1 MSEIQSSR
9 PDAVEKKPTSVA
21 LAQQQTRPATWDE
34 IGDAFETMG
43 KVGLAMAV
51 GMSAAGLFCRLA
63 QQGKIK
69 VPTLSSLVLNR
80 PNQSRTEQNARGRA
94 GPDSN

>member
-1 MSEIQSSR
+1 MIEAEAI
-9 PDAVEKKPTSVA
+9 EKKPSTRGLTHNQS
-21 LAQQQTRPATWDE
+21 RPASWDE

-43 KVGLAMAV
+43 KVGLALAV

-69 VPTLSSLVLNR
+69 VPTLSSLVVNR
-80 PNQSRTEQNARGRA
+80 TQPKTNGR
-94 GPDSN
+94 PKST

>member
-1 MSEIQSSR
+1 MKADAIDKKHSSEALVQS
-9 PDAVEKKPTSVA
+9 
-21 LAQQQTRPATWDE
+21 RPATWDE

-51 GMSAAGLFCRLA
+51 GLSAAGLFCRLA

-69 VPTLSSLVLNR
+69 VPTVSSLVMPRTQPRKGER
-80 PNQSRTEQNARGRA
+80 PN
-94 GPDSN
+94 

>member
-1 MSEIQSSR
+1 LSKS
-9 PDAVEKKPTSVA
+9 DAVEKSAPQA
-21 LAQQQTRPATWDE
+21 LERYQSRPVTWDE

-69 VPTLSSLVLNR
+69 VPTLSGMMVNR
-80 PNQSRTEQNARGRA
+80 GEQPKSDKRRTA
-94 GPDSN
+94 SS